1 MVALGPVPRLSR
13 AKLTF
18 MFLSHKQLAG
28 ASAGNER
35 PLSVA
40 TVARSGAMPNW
51 PAGDFKRISS
61 ALPWRTCSCLI
72 VLKLDAKHNIWNQR
86 VDQSRRHGKTARV
99 ASPALRWNT
108 SAKKSQEEL
117 QRCIFKAR
125 TRAPVHTHSRTRAR
139 TQTHC
144 SFHRF
149 LGKQWEERKVNKPKG
164 IHSVWECKVEQ
175 TGVNCIQPRS
185 KVSPMEQTSLTS
197 AISWGDH

>member
-1 MVALGPVPRLSR
+1 MVALGPVPGLSR

-72 VLKLDAKHNIWNQR
+72 VLKLDAKHNVWNQR
-86 VDQSRRHGKTARV
+86 VDQSRQYGKTARV
-99 ASPALRWNT
+99 ASPALCWNT
-108 SAKKSQEEL
+108 SAKKSQEGL

-125 TRAPVHTHSRTRAR
+125 TRAPVHTHSRARA
-139 TQTHC
+139 
-144 SFHRF
+144 HRHTAAF
-149 LGKQWEERKVNKPKG
+149 TASWENNERKEKSTNQKASIVTG
-164 IHSVWECKVEQ
+164 SVKWNRQ
-175 TGVNCIQPRS
+175 GWTAFSQGQR
-185 KVSPMEQTSLTS
+185 
-197 AISWGDH
+197 

>member
-1 MVALGPVPRLSR
+1 MVALGPVPGLSR

-61 ALPWRTCSCLI
+61 ALPCRTCSCLI

-86 VDQSRRHGKTARV
+86 VDRSRQYGKPLVWQVQHCAETHRQKSLKKNCSAVFLKHAHARPSTHTLARAHRHTAAFT
-99 ASPALRWNT
+99 AS
-108 SAKKSQEEL
+108 
-117 QRCIFKAR
+117 
-125 TRAPVHTHSRTRAR
+125 
-139 TQTHC
+139 
-144 SFHRF
+144 
-149 LGKQWEERKVNKPKG
+149 WENNERKEKSTNQKASIVTG
-164 IHSVWECKVEQ
+164 SVKWNRQ
-175 TGVNCIQPRS
+175 G
-185 KVSPMEQTSLTS
+185 
-197 AISWGDH
+197 